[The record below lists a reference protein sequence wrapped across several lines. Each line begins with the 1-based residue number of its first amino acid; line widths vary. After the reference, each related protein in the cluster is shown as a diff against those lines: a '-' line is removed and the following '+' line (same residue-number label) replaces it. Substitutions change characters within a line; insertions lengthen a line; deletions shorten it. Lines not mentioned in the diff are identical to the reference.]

1 MNILEDINILINQVE
16 EAFSSVLGSYGK
28 IAGDIQ
34 DMETNKAAI
43 MKLPLIPP
51 PQKVAMLQTHIN
63 QTEQLKQI
71 AVAKQQEIS
80 NYGDELINK
89 HAQSL
94 NKNKD
99 AKSSRNS

>member
-1 MNILEDINILINQVE
+1 MNILEDIDNLIN
-16 EAFSSVLGSYGK
+16 EAFNSVVGSYNK
-28 IAGDIQ
+28 LANDIQ
-34 DMETNKAAI
+34 DMEANKAVI

-51 PQKVAMLQTHIN
+51 EQKVAMLQNHIN

-71 AVAKQQEIS
+71 AAAKQQAIS

-94 NKNKD
+94 NKKD

>member
-1 MNILEDINILINQVE
+1 MKILQEVDILINHVE
-16 EAFSSVLGSYGK
+16 EAFSSVVGSYNK
-28 IAGDIQ
+28 LAGDIQ
-34 DMETNKAAI
+34 DMEANKATI

-51 PQKVAMLQTHIN
+51 DQKVAMLQNHIN

-71 AVAKQQEIS
+71 ASAKQQEIS

-89 HAQSL
+89 HTQSL
-94 NKNKD
+94 NKKD

>member
-1 MNILEDINILINQVE
+1 MRILQEVDILINQVE
-16 EAFSSVLGSYGK
+16 EAFSSVVGSYSK
-28 IAGDIQ
+28 LANDIN
-34 DMETNKAAI
+34 DMETNKAII

-51 PQKVAMLQTHIN
+51 DQKVAMLQNHIN

-71 AVAKQQEIS
+71 AAAKQQEIS

-94 NKNKD
+94 NKN